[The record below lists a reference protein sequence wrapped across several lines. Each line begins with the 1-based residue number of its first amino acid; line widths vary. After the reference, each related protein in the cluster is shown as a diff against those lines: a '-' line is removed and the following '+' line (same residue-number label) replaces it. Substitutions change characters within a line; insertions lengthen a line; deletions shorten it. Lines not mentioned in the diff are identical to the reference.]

1 MPGRSRNRKLGS
13 QYLTLPVWPLTRT
26 LRGVCP
32 FSYGALPC
40 NASPSLCGQ
49 TRGAV
54 VKIFLLG
61 ATGNSGRRILKLAL
75 QRAHEVTAF
84 VRDETKL
91 LRLVDKPIPP
101 NLHVSVGDISKSAD
115 IARVMVGHDVA
126 INAAGNVAEGSTF
139 TQLVQTVVDS
149 TVISLGE
156 GGRLWQFGGAAVL
169 NVPGTHIM
177 AVDLP
182 KVPRVYE
189 AHRTNLNALRGSPL
203 DWSMLCPGPM
213 IASENGKPTGNL
225 RLSVDEWPMA
235 RPAYTYVL
243 PRLALS
249 FAFKQ
254 KVPELTISYEDAA
267 EVILDNLSKSGRF
280 SRRRVGVALPPG
292 LRNYKD
298 DVPR

>member
-1 MPGRSRNRKLGS
+1 
-13 QYLTLPVWPLTRT
+13 
-26 LRGVCP
+26 
-32 FSYGALPC
+32 
-40 NASPSLCGQ
+40 
-49 TRGAV
+49 

-61 ATGNSGRRILKLAL
+61 ATGNAGRRILRLAL

-84 VRDETKL
+84 VRDEAKL
-91 LRLVDKPIPP
+91 LSVVDRPIPP
-101 NLHVSVGDISKSAD
+101 NLHVFMGDTNKSAD
-115 IARVMVGHDVA
+115 IASVMVGHDVV
-126 INAAGNVAEGSTF
+126 INAAGHVTEGSTF

-149 TVISLGE
+149 AIASLGE

-169 NVPGTHIM
+169 DVPGTHMM

-182 KVPRVYE
+182 KVPKVYE
-189 AHRTNLNALRGSPL
+189 AHRTNLNALRKSPL

-213 IASENGKPTGNL
+213 IASENGEPTRDL

-243 PRLALS
+243 PRLALA
-249 FAFKQ
+249 FALKQ
-254 KVPELTISYEDAA
+254 KMPELTISYEDAA
-267 EVILDNLSKSGRF
+267 EVILDNLSKNGRF
-280 SRRRVGVALPPG
+280 FRRRVGVALPPG

>member
-1 MPGRSRNRKLGS
+1 MRPPGLASSEAVRPQSNMVR
-13 QYLTLPVWPLTRT
+13 YHVTRA
-26 LRGVCP
+26 P
-32 FSYGALPC
+32 A
-40 NASPSLCGQ
+40 SLCGQ

-61 ATGNSGRRILKLAL
+61 ATGNSGRRILRLVL

-91 LRLVDKPIPP
+91 LSLVDKPIPP
-101 NLHVSVGDISKSAD
+101 NLHVSIGDISKSAD

-126 INAAGNVAEGSTF
+126 INAAGHVTEGSTF
-139 TQLVQTVVDS
+139 IQLVQTVVDS
-149 TVISLGE
+149 TIASLGE

-169 NVPGTHIM
+169 DVPGTHMM

-182 KVPRVYE
+182 KVPKVYE
-189 AHRTNLNALRGSPL
+189 AHRTNLNALRKTPL

-213 IASENGKPTGNL
+213 IASENGKPTRDL

-243 PRLALS
+243 PRLALA

-267 EVILDNLSKSGRF
+267 EVILDNLSTNGRF
-280 SRRRVGVALPPG
+280 FRRRVGVALPPG
-292 LRNYKD
+292 MRNYKD
-298 DVPR
+298 DVP

>member
-1 MPGRSRNRKLGS
+1 MWTPGRRRGHKAGSTLGADRVGRSRLG
-13 QYLTLPVWPLTRT
+13 
-26 LRGVCP
+26 
-32 FSYGALPC
+32 
-40 NASPSLCGQ
+40 NLCGQ

-61 ATGNSGRRILKLAL
+61 ATGNSGRRILRLAL

-84 VRDETKL
+84 VRDETKFL
-91 LRLVDKPIPP
+91 SLVDKSIPP
-101 NLHVSVGDISKSAD
+101 NLHVSIGDIRKSAD
-115 IARVMVGHDVA
+115 IARVMVGHDVT
-126 INAAGNVAEGSTF
+126 INAAGHVTESSTF

-149 TVISLGE
+149 TIGSLGE

-169 NVPGTHIM
+169 DVPGMHMM

-182 KVPRVYE
+182 KVPKVYE
-189 AHRTNLNALRGSPL
+189 AHRTNLDALRRSPL

-213 IASENGKPTGNL
+213 IASENDKPTGDL
-225 RLSVDEWPMA
+225 RLAVDEWPTA

-267 EVILDNLSKSGRF
+267 EVILDNLSTNG
-280 SRRRVGVALPPG
+280 
-292 LRNYKD
+292 
-298 DVPR
+298 